1 MLLVERG
8 MLFPCVL
15 QQELIEKYIMQC
27 LKKGLNYFAAYV
39 FRLQMR
45 FSHACCL
52 IWRTKGYGL

>member
-1 MLLVERG
+1 

-15 QQELIEKYIMQC
+15 QQELIEKFIMQC
-27 LKKGLNYFAAYV
+27 LKNGLNYFADYV
-39 FRLQMR
+39 FRLQMY

>member
-1 MLLVERG
+1 MFLVERG

-15 QQELIEKYIMQC
+15 QQELIEKYIMQS
-27 LKKGLNYFAAYV
+27 LKKGLNYVADSV
-39 FRLQMR
+39 FRLQMH